1 MTTTSEDTEAKA
13 ADPGQEAIPPELRIV
28 EWQNEWIVRSA
39 YEYDYQA
46 KDDMLVELR
55 EKYELDAVV
64 AGGRTEFEQMLLLKE
79 WVRNRW
85 DHGWSREPEA
95 RNALEILEAAELGS
109 DFNCGYYSV
118 TMMQSL
124 LALGFVARRAGI
136 AKAQTDWMALD
147 EGNIGHS
154 VPEVYSHDF
163 HKWILLDADMNVHYE
178 LDGVPLSVLEIH
190 RAWVDRRWNEVKMV
204 TGAKP
209 FKRTEKTS
217 SGLLSVYDTLDEH
230 DASGWVFRS
239 NNVGDYYAN
248 ASVYLGN
255 THHSRGGP
263 MPMLHWTDERTPP
276 RLISANNPN
285 KEDWTGNEHDMYP
298 TIDQAQINLR
308 ADPEAWERREAVLTV
323 NLEDSMPNLDKLL
336 VRIDHEPWTE
346 RGRDFTWKLK
356 PGKNEIMAKGVN
368 TFGRDGHI
376 SRILLRFHP

>member
-1 MTTTSEDTEAKA
+1 MTTTSQATQTAE
-13 ADPGQEAIPPELRIV
+13 PGQEAIPPELRIV

-39 YEYDYQA
+39 YEYDYQQR
-46 KDDMLVELR
+46 DDMLVELR
-55 EKYELDAVV
+55 EKYELDAVI
-64 AGGRTEFEQMLLLKE
+64 AGGRTEFEQMLMLKE

-109 DFNCGYYSV
+109 DFNCGYYSI

-136 AKAQTDWMALD
+136 AKAQTEWMALD

-178 LDGVPLSVLEIH
+178 LDGLPLSVLDIH
-190 RAWVDRRWNEVKMV
+190 RAWVGGRWSEVKMV

-209 FKRTEKTS
+209 FRRTEKTS
-217 SGLLSVYDTLDEH
+217 SGLLSVYDTIDEH
-230 DASGWVFRS
+230 DASGWVFKS

-255 THHSRGGP
+255 THHSRSGSI
-263 MPMLHWTDERTPP
+263 PMLHWIDERTPP

-285 KEDWTGNEHDMYP
+285 KEAWTGNEHDMYP
-298 TIDQAQINLR
+298 TTDQVQINLR
-308 ADPEAWERREAVLTV
+308 ADPEAWKRREAVLKV
-323 NLEDSMPNLDKLL
+323 NLEDSMPNMEKLL
-336 VRIDHEPWTE
+336 VRIDHEPWNE

-376 SRILLRFHP
+376 SRILFRFHP

>member
-13 ADPGQEAIPPELRIV
+13 ADPGQEPIPPELRIV

-46 KDDMLVELR
+46 KDDMLEELR

-136 AKAQTDWMALD
+136 AKAQSEWMALD

-217 SGLLSVYDTLDEH
+217 SGLLSVYDRR
-230 DASGWVFRS
+230 ARR
-239 NNVGDYYAN
+239 VG
-248 ASVYLGN
+248 LGLQEQQCW
-255 THHSRGGP
+255 R
-263 MPMLHWTDERTPP
+263 
-276 RLISANNPN
+276 
-285 KEDWTGNEHDMYP
+285 
-298 TIDQAQINLR
+298 
-308 ADPEAWERREAVLTV
+308 
-323 NLEDSMPNLDKLL
+323 
-336 VRIDHEPWTE
+336 
-346 RGRDFTWKLK
+346 
-356 PGKNEIMAKGVN
+356 
-368 TFGRDGHI
+368 
-376 SRILLRFHP
+376 LLRERERVSRQHAPLAAWADADAALDRRAHSAAPDLRQQPQ

>member
-1 MTTTSEDTEAKA
+1 MTTTSEATQTAG
-13 ADPGQEAIPPELRIV
+13 PGQEAIPPELRIV

-39 YEYDYQA
+39 YEYDYQPR
-46 KDDMLVELR
+46 DEMLVELR
-55 EKYELDAVV
+55 EKYELDAVI
-64 AGGRTEFEQMLLLKE
+64 AGGRTEFEQMLMLRE

-95 RNALEILEAAELGS
+95 KNALEVLEAAELGS
-109 DFNCGYYSV
+109 DFNCGYYSI

-154 VPEVYSHDF
+154 VPEVYTHDL
-163 HKWILLDADMNVHYE
+163 HKWVMLDADMNVHYE

-190 RAWVDRRWNEVKMV
+190 RAWVGGRWSEVKMV
-204 TGAKP
+204 SGANP
-209 FKRTEKTS
+209 FRRTEKTS
-217 SGLLSVYDTLDEH
+217 SGLLSVYDTIDEH
-230 DASGWVFRS
+230 DASGWVFKS
-239 NNVGDYYAN
+239 NRVGDYYAH

-255 THHSRGGP
+255 THHSRNGP
-263 MPMLHWTDERTPP
+263 MPMLHWIDELTAP

-285 KEDWTGNEHDMYP
+285 KEEWTGNEHDMYP
-298 TIDQAQINLR
+298 TIDQVQINLR
-308 ADPEAWERREAVLTV
+308 ADPEAWDRREAVLKV
-323 NLEDSMPNLDKLL
+323 NLEDSMPNMDKLL
-336 VRIDHEPWTE
+336 VRIDHEPWNE
-346 RGRDFTWKLK
+346 KGRDFTWKLK

>member
-1 MTTTSEDTEAKA
+1 MTTTSQATQADTV
-13 ADPGQEAIPPELRIV
+13 DPGAEAIPPELRII

-136 AKAQTDWMALD
+136 AKAQSEWMALD

>member
-1 MTTTSEDTEAKA
+1 MTTTSQATQA
-13 ADPGQEAIPPELRIV
+13 AEPGQEAIPPELRIV
-28 EWQNEWIVRSA
+28 EWQNEWIVRSS

-46 KDDMLVELR
+46 KDEVLVELR

-64 AGGRTEFEQMLLLKE
+64 AGGRTEWEQMLLLKE

-95 RNALEILEAAELGS
+95 RNALEILEAAAGGS
-109 DFNCGYYSV
+109 DFNCGYYSI

-154 VPEVYSHDF
+154 IPEVYSHDF
-163 HKWILLDADMNVHYE
+163 HKWIMLDADMNVHYE
-178 LDGVPLSVLEIH
+178 LEGVPLSVLEIH
-190 RAWVDRRWNEVKMV
+190 RAWVTRRWNEVKMV

-230 DASGWVFRS
+230 DASGWVFRT
-239 NNVGDYYAN
+239 NDVGDYYAH

-255 THHSRGGP
+255 THHSRRGP
-263 MPMLHWTDERTPP
+263 MPMLHWIDELTPP

-285 KEDWTGNEHDMYP
+285 GEAWTGDEHDMYP
-298 TIDQAQINLR
+298 SIDQVQINLR
-308 ADPEAWERREAVLTV
+308 ADPEAWERREAVLSV
-323 NLEDSMPNLDKLL
+323 NLEDSMPNLGKLL
-336 VRIDHEPWTE
+336 VRIDHEPWNE
-346 RGRDFTWKLK
+346 KGRDFTWKLK
-356 PGKNEIMAKGVN
+356 PGKNEIMAKGIN
-368 TFGRDGHI
+368 SFGRDGHI

>member
-1 MTTTSEDTEAKA
+1 MTTTSQATQTAEA
-13 ADPGQEAIPPELRIV
+13 GQEAIPPELRIV
-28 EWQNEWIVRSA
+28 EWQNEWIVRGA
-39 YEYDYQA
+39 YEYDYQP
-46 KDDMLVELR
+46 KDEMLVELR

-95 RNALEILEAAELGS
+95 KNALEVLEAAALGS
-109 DFNCGYYSV
+109 DFNCGYYSI
-118 TMMQSL
+118 TLMQSL

-154 VPEVYSHDF
+154 IPEVYSHEF
-163 HKWILLDADMNVHYE
+163 HKWIMLDADMNVHYE

-217 SGLLSVYDTLDEH
+217 SGLLSVYDTIDEH

-255 THHSRGGP
+255 THHSRSGP
-263 MPMLHWTDERTPP
+263 MPMLHWIDELTPP

-285 KEDWTGNEHDMYP
+285 AEAWTGDEHDMYP
-298 TIDQAQINLR
+298 SIDQVQINLR
-308 ADPEAWERREAVLTV
+308 ADPEAWERREAVLSV
-323 NLEDSMPNLDKLL
+323 NLEDSMPNLDRLL
-336 VRIDHEPWTE
+336 VRIDHEPWNE
-346 RGRDFTWKLK
+346 KGRDFTWRLK

-368 TFGRDGHI
+368 TFGRDGHV

>member
-1 MTTTSEDTEAKA
+1 MTTTSQATQADTV
-13 ADPGQEAIPPELRIV
+13 DPGAEAIPPELRIV

-39 YEYDYQA
+39 YEFDYQP

-55 EKYELDAVV
+55 EKYELDAVI

-85 DHGWSREPEA
+85 DHGWSREPEPV
-95 RNALEILEAAELGS
+95 NALEILEAAALGS
-109 DFNCGYYSV
+109 DFSCRYYSL

-124 LALGFVARRAGI
+124 LALGFVARRAGL
-136 AKAQTDWMALD
+136 AKAQAEWMALD

-163 HKWILLDADMNVHYE
+163 HKWILLDADTNVHFE

-190 RAWVDRRWNEVKMV
+190 RAWVDGRWPEVKMV
-204 TGAKP
+204 AGAKP

-217 SGLLSVYDTLDEH
+217 SGLLSVLDTIDEH
-230 DASGWVFRS
+230 DAACWVFSR
-239 NNVGDYYAN
+239 NRNGDYYAN
-248 ASVYLGN
+248 VRVFLGN
-255 THHSRGGP
+255 THHSRSESI
-263 MPMLHWTDERTPP
+263 PMLHWIDERTPP
-276 RLISANNPN
+276 RLIAANHPN
-285 KEDWTGNEHDMYP
+285 EEAWTGNEHDMYP
-298 TIDQAQINLR
+298 TIDQVQVNLR
-308 ADPEAWERREAVLTV
+308 ADTDAWDGGEAVLKV
-323 NLEDSMPNLDKLL
+323 QLEDSMPNLDKLL
-336 VRIDHEPWTE
+336 VRIDHEPWNE

-368 TFGRDGHI
+368 AFGREGHI

>member
-1 MTTTSEDTEAKA
+1 MTTTSQATQADTV
-13 ADPGQEAIPPELRIV
+13 DPGAEAIPPELRIV

-64 AGGRTEFEQMLLLKE
+64 AGGRTEFEQMLMLKE

-136 AKAQTDWMALD
+136 AKAQSEWMALD

-163 HKWILLDADMNVHYE
+163 HKWILLDADTNVHYE
-178 LDGVPLSVLEIH
+178 LDGTPLSVLEIH
-190 RAWVDRRWNEVKMV
+190 RAWVGGRWSEVKLV

-217 SGLLSVYDTLDEH
+217 SGLLSVYDTIDEH

-298 TIDQAQINLR
+298 TIDQVQINLR
-308 ADPEAWERREAVLTV
+308 AEPEAWERREAVLTV

>member
-1 MTTTSEDTEAKA
+1 MTTTAEATQTA
-13 ADPGQEAIPPELRIV
+13 GPGQEAIPPELRIV

-39 YEYDYQA
+39 YEHDYQPR
-46 KDDMLVELR
+46 DEMLVELR
-55 EKYELDAVV
+55 EKYELDAVI
-64 AGGRTEFEQMLLLKE
+64 AGGRTEFEQMLMLRE

-95 RNALEILEAAELGS
+95 RNALEVLEAAELGS
-109 DFNCGYYSV
+109 DFNCGYYSI

-154 VPEVYSHDF
+154 VPEVYTHDL
-163 HKWILLDADMNVHYE
+163 HKWVMLDADMNVHYE

-190 RAWVDRRWNEVKMV
+190 RAWVGGRWSEVKMV
-204 TGAKP
+204 SGANP
-209 FKRTEKTS
+209 FRRTEKTS
-217 SGLLSVYDTLDEH
+217 SGLLSVYDTIDEH
-230 DASGWVFRS
+230 DASGWVFKS
-239 NNVGDYYAN
+239 NRVGDYYAH

-255 THHSRGGP
+255 THHSRNGP
-263 MPMLHWTDERTPP
+263 MPMLHWIDELTAP

-285 KEDWTGNEHDMYP
+285 KEEWTGNEHDMYP
-298 TIDQAQINLR
+298 TIDQVQINLR
-308 ADPEAWERREAVLTV
+308 ADPEAWDRREAVLKV
-323 NLEDSMPNLDKLL
+323 NLEDSMPNMDKLL
-336 VRIDHEPWTE
+336 VRIDHEPWNE
-346 RGRDFTWKLK
+346 KGRDFTWKLK

>member
-1 MTTTSEDTEAKA
+1 MTTTSQATQAPET
-13 ADPGQEAIPPELRIV
+13 GQEAIPPELRIV
-28 EWQNEWIVRSA
+28 EWQNEWIVKSA
-39 YEYDYQA
+39 YEYDYQP
-46 KDDMLVELR
+46 KDEMLVELR

-64 AGGRTEFEQMLLLKE
+64 AGGRTEWEQMLLLKE

-95 RNALEILEAAELGS
+95 RNALEVLEAAAAGS
-109 DFNCGYYSV
+109 DFNCGYYSI

-136 AKAQTDWMALD
+136 AKAQSEWMALD

-154 VPEVYSHDF
+154 IPEVYSHDF
-163 HKWILLDADMNVHYE
+163 HKWIMLDADMNVHYE

-217 SGLLSVYDTLDEH
+217 SGLLSVYDTIDEH

-255 THHSRGGP
+255 THHSRPGP
-263 MPMLHWTDERTPP
+263 MPMLHWIDERTPP

-285 KEDWTGNEHDMYP
+285 EEAWTGDEHDMYP
-298 TIDQAQINLR
+298 TIDQVQINLR
-308 ADPEAWERREAVLTV
+308 AEPEAWERREAALSV

-336 VRIDHEPWTE
+336 VRIDHEPWNE
-346 RGRDFTWKLK
+346 KGRDFTWKLK

>member
-1 MTTTSEDTEAKA
+1 MTTTSQTTQA
-13 ADPGQEAIPPELRIV
+13 PGQEVIPPELRIV

-39 YEYDYQA
+39 YEYDYQP

-55 EKYELDAVV
+55 EKYELDAVIAV
-64 AGGRTEFEQMLLLKE
+64 GRTEWEQMLLLKE

-85 DHGWSREPEA
+85 DHGWTREPEA
-95 RNALEILEAAELGS
+95 RNALEILEAAAGGS
-109 DFNCGYYSV
+109 DFNCGYYSI

-154 VPEVYSHDF
+154 IPEVYSHDF
-163 HKWILLDADMNVHYE
+163 HKWIMLDADMNVHYE

-190 RAWVDRRWNEVKMV
+190 RAWVTRRWNEVRMV

-217 SGLLSVYDTLDEH
+217 SGLLSVYDTIDEH
-230 DASGWVFRS
+230 DASGWVFKT
-239 NNVGDYYAN
+239 NDVGDYYAN

-255 THHSRGGP
+255 THHSRSGP
-263 MPMLHWTDERTPP
+263 MPMLHWIDELTPP

-285 KEDWTGNEHDMYP
+285 GEAWTGDEHDMYP
-298 TIDQAQINLR
+298 SIDQVQINLR
-308 ADPEAWERREAVLTV
+308 ADPEAWERREAVLSV
-323 NLEDSMPNLDKLL
+323 DLEDSMPNLDKLL
-336 VRIDHEPWTE
+336 VRIDHEPWNE
-346 RGRDFTWKLK
+346 KGRDFTWKL
-356 PGKNEIMAKGVN
+356 
-368 TFGRDGHI
+368 
-376 SRILLRFHP
+376 

>member
-1 MTTTSEDTEAKA
+1 MTTTSQA
-13 ADPGQEAIPPELRIV
+13 AQTSEPEQEAIPPELRIV
-28 EWQNEWIVRSA
+28 EWQNEWIARSA
-39 YEYDYQA
+39 YEYDYQPR
-46 KDDMLVELR
+46 DDMLVELR
-55 EKYELDAVV
+55 EKYELDAVI

-85 DHGWSREPEA
+85 DHGWSREPESK
-95 RNALEILEAAELGS
+95 NALEILEAAASGS
-109 DFNCGYYSV
+109 DFNCGYYSI

-136 AKAQTDWMALD
+136 AKAQSEWMALD

-154 VPEVYSHDF
+154 IPEVYSHDF
-163 HKWILLDADMNVHYE
+163 HKWIMLDADMNVHYE
-178 LDGVPLSVLEIH
+178 LDGAPLSVLEIH
-190 RAWVDRRWNEVKMV
+190 RAWVGGRWPEVKMV

-217 SGLLSVYDTLDEH
+217 SGLLSVYDTIDEH
-230 DASGWVFRS
+230 DASGWVFKS

-255 THHSRGGP
+255 THHSRSGP
-263 MPMLHWTDERTPP
+263 MPMLHWIDEFTPP

-285 KEDWTGNEHDMYP
+285 KEAWTGDEHDMYP
-298 TIDQAQINLR
+298 TIDQVQINLR
-308 ADPEAWERREAVLTV
+308 ADPEAWERREAVLGV

-336 VRIDHEPWTE
+336 VRIDHEPWNE

>member
-1 MTTTSEDTEAKA
+1 MTTTSQATQTAE
-13 ADPGQEAIPPELRIV
+13 PGQEAIPPELRIV

-46 KDDMLVELR
+46 KDDMLEELR

-95 RNALEILEAAELGS
+95 RNALEILEAAALGS
-109 DFNCGYYSV
+109 DFNCGYYSI

-124 LALGFVARRAGI
+124 MALGFVARRAGI

-154 VPEVYSHDF
+154 VPEVYSHDL
-163 HKWILLDADMNVHYE
+163 HKWVMLDADMNVHYE
-178 LDGVPLSVLEIH
+178 LDGMPLSVLEIH
-190 RAWVDRRWNEVKMV
+190 RAWVGPTMVRSEDGDRGEALQAGRRRRAPACC
-204 TGAKP
+204 T
-209 FKRTEKTS
+209 
-217 SGLLSVYDTLDEH
+217 VYDTIDEH

-255 THHSRGGP
+255 THHSRARADAHAP
-263 MPMLHWTDERTPP
+263 LDRRPDSATPDLRQQP
-276 RLISANNPN
+276 QQ
-285 KEDWTGNEHDMYP
+285 EEWTGNEHDMYP
-298 TIDQAQINLR
+298 TIDQVQINLR
-308 ADPEAWERREAVLTV
+308 ADPEAWERREAVLKV
-323 NLEDSMPNLDKLL
+323 NLEDSMPNMEKLL
-336 VRIDHEPWTE
+336 VRIDHEPWNE
-346 RGRDFTWKLK
+346 RGRDFTWRLK

>member
-1 MTTTSEDTEAKA
+1 MTTTSQVTQ
-13 ADPGQEAIPPELRIV
+13 ADKVDSGYEPIPPELRIV

-39 YEYDYQA
+39 YEYDYQP

-95 RNALEILEAAELGS
+95 TNALEILEAASLGS
-109 DFNCGYYSV
+109 DFNCGYYSI

-124 LALGFVARRAGI
+124 LALGFVARRGGI

-154 VPEVYSHDF
+154 IPEVYSHDF
-163 HKWILLDADMNVHYE
+163 HKWIMLDADMNVHYE
-178 LDGVPLSVLEIH
+178 LDGVPLSILEIH
-190 RAWVDRRWNEVKMV
+190 RAWVERRWNEVKMV

-217 SGLLSVYDTLDEH
+217 SGLLSVYDTIDEH

-255 THHSRGGP
+255 THHSRRGP
-263 MPMLHWTDERTPP
+263 MPMLHWIDELTPP
-276 RLISANNPN
+276 RLISANNPH

-298 TIDQAQINLR
+298 TIDQVQINLR
-308 ADPEAWERREAVLTV
+308 ADPEAWERREAVLSV
-323 NLEDSMPNLDKLL
+323 NLEDSMPNLEKLL
-336 VRIDHEPWTE
+336 VRIDHEPWNE
-346 RGRDFTWKLK
+346 KGRDFTWKLK

-376 SRILLRFHP
+376 SRILMRFHP

>member
-190 RAWVDRRWNEVKMV
+190 RAWVGGRWSEVKMV

-255 THHSRGGP
+255 THHSRRGP

>member
-1 MTTTSEDTEAKA
+1 MTTTSQATQADTV
-13 ADPGQEAIPPELRIV
+13 DPGAEAIPPELRIV

-39 YEYDYQA
+39 YEYDYQD

-136 AKAQTDWMALD
+136 AKAQSEWMALD

-154 VPEVYSHDF
+154 IPEVYSHDF
-163 HKWILLDADMNVHYE
+163 HKWIMLDADMNVHYE
-178 LDGVPLSVLEIH
+178 LDGVPLSVLEVH
-190 RAWVDRRWNEVKMV
+190 RAWVSRRWPEVKMV

-217 SGLLSVYDTLDEH
+217 SGLLSVYDTIDEH

-298 TIDQAQINLR
+298 TIDQVQINLR
-308 ADPEAWERREAVLTV
+308 ADPEAWETREAVLSV

>member
-1 MTTTSEDTEAKA
+1 MTTTSQATQTAE
-13 ADPGQEAIPPELRIV
+13 PGQEAIPPELRIV

-39 YEYDYQA
+39 YEYDYQQR
-46 KDDMLVELR
+46 DDMLVELR
-55 EKYELDAVV
+55 EKYELDAVI
-64 AGGRTEFEQMLLLKE
+64 AGGRTEFEQMLMLKE

-95 RNALEILEAAELGS
+95 RNALEILEAAEMGS
-109 DFNCGYYSV
+109 DFNCGYYSI

-136 AKAQTDWMALD
+136 AKTQTEWMALD

-178 LDGVPLSVLEIH
+178 LDGLPLSVLEIH
-190 RAWVDRRWNEVKMV
+190 RAWVGGRWSEVKMV

-209 FKRTEKTS
+209 FRRTEKTS
-217 SGLLSVYDTLDEH
+217 SGLLSVYDTIDEH
-230 DASGWVFRS
+230 DASGWVFKS

-255 THHSRGGP
+255 THHSRSGL
-263 MPMLHWTDERTPP
+263 MPMLHWIDERTPP

-285 KEDWTGNEHDMYP
+285 KEAWTGNEHDMYP
-298 TIDQAQINLR
+298 TTDQVQINLR
-308 ADPEAWERREAVLTV
+308 ADPEAWKRREAVLKV
-323 NLEDSMPNLDKLL
+323 NLEDSMPNMEKLL
-336 VRIDHEPWTE
+336 VRIDHEPWNE
-346 RGRDFTWKLK
+346 RGRDFTWRLK

>member
-1 MTTTSEDTEAKA
+1 MTTTSQATQTP
-13 ADPGQEAIPPELRIV
+13 DPEAIPPELRIV
-28 EWQNEWIVRSA
+28 EWQNEWIVKSS
-39 YEYDYQA
+39 YEYDYQPR
-46 KDDMLVELR
+46 DDMLVELR

-64 AGGRTEFEQMLLLKE
+64 SGGRTEWQQMLLLKE

-95 RNALEILEAAELGS
+95 RNALEILEAAAGGS
-109 DFNCGYYSV
+109 DFNCGYYSI

-154 VPEVYSHDF
+154 IPEVYSHDF
-163 HKWILLDADMNVHYE
+163 HKWIMLDADMNVHYE

-190 RAWVDRRWNEVKMV
+190 RAWVTRRWNEVKMV

-230 DASGWVFRS
+230 DASGWVFRT
-239 NNVGDYYAN
+239 NDVGDYYAH

-255 THHSRGGP
+255 THHSRRGP
-263 MPMLHWTDERTPP
+263 MPMLHWIDELTPP

-285 KEDWTGNEHDMYP
+285 REAWTGDEHDMYP
-298 TIDQAQINLR
+298 SIDQVQINLR
-308 ADPEAWERREAVLTV
+308 ADPEAWERREAVLSV

-336 VRIDHEPWTE
+336 VRIDHEPWNE
-346 RGRDFTWKLK
+346 KGRDFTWKLK

>member
-46 KDDMLVELR
+46 KDDMLEELR

-95 RNALEILEAAELGS
+95 RNALEILEAASLGS

-190 RAWVDRRWNEVKMV
+190 RAWVGGRWSEVKMV

-298 TIDQAQINLR
+298 TIDQVQINLR

-346 RGRDFTWKLK
+346 RGRDFIWKLK

>member
-1 MTTTSEDTEAKA
+1 MTTTSQATQADTVV
-13 ADPGQEAIPPELRIV
+13 PGAEAIPPELRIV

-95 RNALEILEAAELGS
+95 RNALEILEAASLGS

-136 AKAQTDWMALD
+136 AKAQSEWMALD

-178 LDGVPLSVLEIH
+178 LDGMPLSVLEIH

-217 SGLLSVYDTLDEH
+217 SGLLSVYDTIDEH

-255 THHSRGGP
+255 THHSRRGP

-298 TIDQAQINLR
+298 TIDQVQINLR

>member
-46 KDDMLVELR
+46 KDDMLEELR

-190 RAWVDRRWNEVKMV
+190 RAWVGGRWSEVKMV

-255 THHSRGGP
+255 THHSRRGP

>member
-1 MTTTSEDTEAKA
+1 MTTTSQATQADTV
-13 ADPGQEAIPPELRIV
+13 DPGAEAIPPELRII

-46 KDDMLVELR
+46 KDDMLEELR

-85 DHGWSREPEA
+85 DHGWSRKPEA
-95 RNALEILEAAELGS
+95 RNALEILEAASLGS

-136 AKAQTDWMALD
+136 AKAQSEWMALD

-217 SGLLSVYDTLDEH
+217 SGLLSVYDTIDEH

-285 KEDWTGNEHDMYP
+285 KENWTGNEHDMYP
-298 TIDQAQINLR
+298 TIDQVQINLR
-308 ADPEAWERREAVLTV
+308 AEPEAWERREAVLSV
-323 NLEDSMPNLDKLL
+323 NLEDSTPNLDKLL

>member
-46 KDDMLVELR
+46 KDDMLEELR

-136 AKAQTDWMALD
+136 AKAQSEWMALD

-178 LDGVPLSVLEIH
+178 LDGDAAE
-190 RAWVDRRWNEVKMV
+190 RA
-204 TGAKP
+204 G
-209 FKRTEKTS
+209 
-217 SGLLSVYDTLDEH
+217 DTPR
-230 DASGWVFRS
+230 V
-239 NNVGDYYAN
+239 
-248 ASVYLGN
+248 
-255 THHSRGGP
+255 GGP
-263 MPMLHWTDERTPP
+263 TLER
-276 RLISANNPN
+276 S
-285 KEDWTGNEHDMYP
+285 
-298 TIDQAQINLR
+298 
-308 ADPEAWERREAVLTV
+308 
-323 NLEDSMPNLDKLL
+323 
-336 VRIDHEPWTE
+336 
-346 RGRDFTWKLK
+346 
-356 PGKNEIMAKGVN
+356 
-368 TFGRDGHI
+368 
-376 SRILLRFHP
+376 

>member
-1 MTTTSEDTEAKA
+1 MTTTSEATQTAG
-13 ADPGQEAIPPELRIV
+13 PGQEAIPPELRIV

-39 YEYDYQA
+39 YEYDYQPR
-46 KDDMLVELR
+46 DEMLVELR
-55 EKYELDAVV
+55 EKYELDAVI
-64 AGGRTEFEQMLLLKE
+64 AGGRTEFEQMLMLRE

-109 DFNCGYYSV
+109 DFNCGYYSI

-154 VPEVYSHDF
+154 VPEVYTHDL
-163 HKWILLDADMNVHYE
+163 HKWVMLDADMNVHYE

-190 RAWVDRRWNEVKMV
+190 RAWVGGRWSEVKMV
-204 TGAKP
+204 SGANP
-209 FKRTEKTS
+209 FRRTEKTS
-217 SGLLSVYDTLDEH
+217 SGLLSVYDTIDEH
-230 DASGWVFRS
+230 DASGWVFKS
-239 NNVGDYYAN
+239 NRVGDYYAH

-255 THHSRGGP
+255 THHSRNGP
-263 MPMLHWTDERTPP
+263 MPMLHWIDELTAP

-285 KEDWTGNEHDMYP
+285 KEEWTGNEHDMYP
-298 TIDQAQINLR
+298 TIDQVQINLR
-308 ADPEAWERREAVLTV
+308 ADPEAWDRREAVLKV
-323 NLEDSMPNLDKLL
+323 NLEDSMPNMDKLL
-336 VRIDHEPWTE
+336 VRIDHEPWNE
-346 RGRDFTWKLK
+346 KGRDFTWKLK

>member
-1 MTTTSEDTEAKA
+1 MTTTSQATQADTV
-13 ADPGQEAIPPELRIV
+13 DPGAEAIPPELRIV

-64 AGGRTEFEQMLLLKE
+64 AGGRTEFEQMLMLKE

-136 AKAQTDWMALD
+136 AKAQSEWMALD

-163 HKWILLDADMNVHYE
+163 HKWILLDADTNVHYE
-178 LDGVPLSVLEIH
+178 LDGTPLSVLEIH
-190 RAWVDRRWNEVKMV
+190 RAWVGGRWSEVKLV

-217 SGLLSVYDTLDEH
+217 SGLLSVYDTIDEH

-298 TIDQAQINLR
+298 TIDQVQINLR
-308 ADPEAWERREAVLTV
+308 AEPEAWERREALLSV

>member
-1 MTTTSEDTEAKA
+1 MATTSQATQTAE
-13 ADPGQEAIPPELRIV
+13 PGQEAIPPELRIV

-39 YEYDYQA
+39 YEYDYQPR
-46 KDDMLVELR
+46 DEMLVELR
-55 EKYELDAVV
+55 EKYELDAVI
-64 AGGRTEFEQMLLLKE
+64 AGGRTEFEQMLMLRE

-109 DFNCGYYSV
+109 DFNCGYYSI

-136 AKAQTDWMALD
+136 AKAQTEWMALD

-154 VPEVYSHDF
+154 VPEVYSHEF
-163 HKWILLDADMNVHYE
+163 HKWIMLDADMNVHYQ

-190 RAWVDRRWNEVKMV
+190 RAWVGGRWSEVKMV
-204 TGAKP
+204 SGAKP
-209 FKRTEKTS
+209 FRRTEKTS
-217 SGLLSVYDTLDEH
+217 SGLLTVYDTIDEH
-230 DASGWVFRS
+230 DASGWVFKS
-239 NNVGDYYAN
+239 NRVGDYYAH

-255 THHSRGGP
+255 THHSRSGP
-263 MPMLHWTDERTPP
+263 MPMLHWLDERTPP

-285 KEDWTGNEHDMYP
+285 KEEWTGNEHDMYP
-298 TIDQAQINLR
+298 TIDQVQINLR
-308 ADPEAWERREAVLTV
+308 ADPKAWDRGEAVLKV
-323 NLEDSMPNLDKLL
+323 NLEDSMPNMEKLL

>member
-1 MTTTSEDTEAKA
+1 MTTTSQATQTAE
-13 ADPGQEAIPPELRIV
+13 PGQEAIPPELRIV

-39 YEYDYQA
+39 YEYDYQQR
-46 KDDMLVELR
+46 DDMLVELR

-64 AGGRTEFEQMLLLKE
+64 AGGRTEFEQMLMLKE

-109 DFNCGYYSV
+109 DFNCGYYSI

-178 LDGVPLSVLEIH
+178 LDGAPLSVLDIH
-190 RAWVDRRWNEVKMV
+190 RAWVGGRWSEVKMV

-209 FKRTEKTS
+209 FRRTEKTS
-217 SGLLSVYDTLDEH
+217 SGLLSVYDTIDEH
-230 DASGWVFRS
+230 DASGWVFKS

-248 ASVYLGN
+248 ASVYPGN
-255 THHSRGGP
+255 THHSRSGSI
-263 MPMLHWTDERTPP
+263 PMLHWIDERTPP

-285 KEDWTGNEHDMYP
+285 KEAWTGNQHDMYP
-298 TIDQAQINLR
+298 TIDQVQINLR
-308 ADPEAWERREAVLTV
+308 ADPEAWDRREAVLKV

-336 VRIDHEPWTE
+336 VRIDHEPWNE
-346 RGRDFTWKLK
+346 RARDFTWRLK

>member
-1 MTTTSEDTEAKA
+1 MTTTSQATQADTV
-13 ADPGQEAIPPELRIV
+13 DPGAEAIPPELRIV

-95 RNALEILEAAELGS
+95 RNALEILEAASLGS

-190 RAWVDRRWNEVKMV
+190 RAWVGGRWSEVKMV

-298 TIDQAQINLR
+298 TIDQVQINLR
-308 ADPEAWERREAVLTV
+308 ADAEAWERREAVLSV

>member
-1 MTTTSEDTEAKA
+1 MTTTSQATQADTV
-13 ADPGQEAIPPELRIV
+13 DPGAEAIPPELRIV

-46 KDDMLVELR
+46 KDDMLEELR

-136 AKAQTDWMALD
+136 AKAQSEWMALD

-178 LDGVPLSVLEIH
+178 LDGMPLSVLEIH

-217 SGLLSVYDTLDEH
+217 SGLLSVYDTIDEH

-255 THHSRGGP
+255 THHSRRGP

-298 TIDQAQINLR
+298 TIDQVQINLR

>member
-1 MTTTSEDTEAKA
+1 MTTTSQATQADTVV
-13 ADPGQEAIPPELRIV
+13 PGAEAIPPELRIV

-85 DHGWSREPEA
+85 DHGWSREPVA

-136 AKAQTDWMALD
+136 AKAQSDWMALD

-178 LDGVPLSVLEIH
+178 LDSVPLSVLEIH

-298 TIDQAQINLR
+298 TIDQVQINLR

>member
-1 MTTTSEDTEAKA
+1 MTTTSQATQADTV
-13 ADPGQEAIPPELRIV
+13 DPGAEAIPPELRIV

-46 KDDMLVELR
+46 KDDMLEELR

-136 AKAQTDWMALD
+136 AKAQSEWMALD

-190 RAWVDRRWNEVKMV
+190 RAWVGGRWSEVKMV

-298 TIDQAQINLR
+298 TIDQVQINLR
-308 ADPEAWERREAVLTV
+308 AEPEAWERREAVLSV
-323 NLEDSMPNLDKLL
+323 NLEDSTPNLDKLL

>member
-1 MTTTSEDTEAKA
+1 MTTTSQATQADTV
-13 ADPGQEAIPPELRIV
+13 DPGAEAIPPELRIV

-136 AKAQTDWMALD
+136 AKAQSEWMALD

-178 LDGVPLSVLEIH
+178 LDGLPLSVLEIH
-190 RAWVDRRWNEVKMV
+190 RAWVERRWNEVKMV

-217 SGLLSVYDTLDEH
+217 SGLLSVYDTIDEH

-298 TIDQAQINLR
+298 TIDQVQINLR
-308 ADPEAWERREAVLTV
+308 ADPEAWERREALLSV

>member
-1 MTTTSEDTEAKA
+1 VTTTSQGTQTAE
-13 ADPGQEAIPPELRIV
+13 PGQEAIPPELRIV

-39 YEYDYQA
+39 YEYDYQQR
-46 KDDMLVELR
+46 DDMLVELR
-55 EKYELDAVV
+55 EKYELDAVI
-64 AGGRTEFEQMLLLKE
+64 AGGRTEFEQMLMLKE

-95 RNALEILEAAELGS
+95 RNALEILEAAEMGS
-109 DFNCGYYSV
+109 DFNCGYYSI

-136 AKAQTDWMALD
+136 AKAQTEWMALD

-163 HKWILLDADMNVHYE
+163 HKWIMLDADMNVHYE
-178 LDGVPLSVLEIH
+178 LDGVPLSVLNIH
-190 RAWVDRRWNEVKMV
+190 RAWVGGRWAEVKMV
-204 TGAKP
+204 SGAKP
-209 FKRTEKTS
+209 FRRTEKTS
-217 SGLLSVYDTLDEH
+217 SGLLTVFDTIDEH
-230 DASGWVFRS
+230 DASGWVFKS

-255 THHSRGGP
+255 THHSRSGL
-263 MPMLHWTDERTPP
+263 MPMLHWIDERTPP

-285 KEDWTGNEHDMYP
+285 KEAWTGNEHDMYP
-298 TIDQAQINLR
+298 TTDQVQINLR
-308 ADPEAWERREAVLTV
+308 ADPEAWKRREAVLKV
-323 NLEDSMPNLDKLL
+323 NLEDSMPNMEKLL
-336 VRIDHEPWTE
+336 VRIDHEPWNE
-346 RGRDFTWKLK
+346 RGRDFTWRLK

>member
-1 MTTTSEDTEAKA
+1 MTTTSQATQALES
-13 ADPGQEAIPPELRIV
+13 EAIPPELRIV

-39 YEYDYQA
+39 YEYDYQPR
-46 KDDMLVELR
+46 DEMLVELR

-64 AGGRTEFEQMLLLKE
+64 AGGRTEWEQMLLLKE

-95 RNALEILEAAELGS
+95 RNALEILEAAASGS
-109 DFNCGYYSV
+109 DFNCGYYSI

-124 LALGFVARRAGI
+124 MALGFVARRAGI

-154 VPEVYSHDF
+154 IPEVYSHDF
-163 HKWILLDADMNVHYE
+163 HKWIMLDADMNVHYE

-190 RAWVDRRWNEVKMV
+190 RAWVERRWSEVKMV

-230 DASGWVFRS
+230 DASGWVFKT
-239 NNVGDYYAN
+239 NDVGDYYAN

-255 THHSRGGP
+255 THHSRSGP
-263 MPMLHWTDERTPP
+263 MPMLHWIDEQTPP
-276 RLISANNPN
+276 RLISANQPN
-285 KEDWTGNEHDMYP
+285 REAWTGDEHDMYP
-298 TIDQAQINLR
+298 SIDQVQINLR
-308 ADPEAWERREAVLTV
+308 ADSEAWERREAVLGV

-336 VRIDHEPWTE
+336 VRIDHEPWNE
-346 RGRDFTWKLK
+346 KGQDFTWKLK
-356 PGKNEIMAKGVN
+356 PGKNEIMAKGIN